1 MIAANGKISVS
12 GHPEQSLTWKQ
23 ACATLGAAGLSAR
36 GEWNPSLAGGGVHGA
51 QFAEVEVDI
60 ETGKVRV
67 LKMAGVHDCGLP
79 LNRAGVES
87 QINGGMIQ
95 GLGYALLEKHV
106 VDPQTG
112 LMLNPSLEDYKLPG
126 CLEMPELIPLI
137 DDGDTRNVVIGM
149 AEPGAIPG
157 ASAIANAVYNAC
169 GVRVTS
175 LPITPD
181 KILDGLAKLQ
191 KAGISCVPEINE
203 RAAFVVS
210 SMDFWDNPIDDAVW
224 NNA

>member
-1 MIAANGKISVS
+1 M
-12 GHPEQSLTWKQ
+12 
-23 ACATLGAAGLSAR
+23 
-36 GEWNPSLAGGGVHGA
+36 
-51 QFAEVEVDI
+51 
-60 ETGKVRV
+60 
-67 LKMAGVHDCGLP
+67 
-79 LNRAGVES
+79 ES

-112 LMLNPSLEDYKLPG
+112 LMLNASLEDYKLPG

-157 ASAIANAVYNAC
+157 ASAIANAVCNAC

-191 KAGISCVPEINE
+191 RGRIS
-203 RAAFVVS
+203 
-210 SMDFWDNPIDDAVW
+210 
-224 NNA
+224 